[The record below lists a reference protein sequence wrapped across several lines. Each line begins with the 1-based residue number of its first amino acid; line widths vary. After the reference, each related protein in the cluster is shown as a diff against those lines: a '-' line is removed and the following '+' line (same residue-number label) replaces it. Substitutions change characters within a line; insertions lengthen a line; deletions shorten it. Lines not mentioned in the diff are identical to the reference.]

1 MENILKV
8 LWISLCV
15 PYDSVPHAGG
25 KIHNYYL
32 KKLCQKISDVFLIS
46 FFKEREFQKIDL
58 EKYNIKNNLICRD
71 QLDVLSIKSK
81 FLNLFCRFNPFQNTF
96 HYIHSNYVKRA
107 VCAINELNKKEYS
120 PDVVILQW
128 TQMGTLL
135 HRLKKIW
142 PKAKYICIEE
152 DVYFL
157 GILRRCR
164 EEKNPIKKILC
175 FFDYLKAKRIEK
187 KFLKNADLT
196 ILNNYKDEKLLNE
209 NGIKSNIWVWTPFFQ
224 NMHGIKCNHSGKNIL
239 FYGAMS
245 RPENYLSAIWF
256 IKNVF
261 YKLEP
266 LGYHFVVV
274 GNNPHESL
282 KKYDN
287 GDSIRV
293 VGFVDDVSSYFE
305 KSLCLVAPLVMGA
318 GVKIKVIEAMS
329 SGLPVLTNDI
339 GIEGIYAED
348 GKEYFF
354 CKTPEEYEHR
364 IIELANNAEIGRNI
378 DINAKKF
385 VENNYNFEQ
394 DAETFC
400 NKVISFAKDV

>member
-1 MENILKV
+1 MEIILKV

-25 KIHNYYL
+25 KIHNFYL
-32 KKLCQKISDVFLIS
+32 KKLYQKISDIFLIS
-46 FFKEREFQKIDL
+46 FFKEREIQKIDL
-58 EKYNIKNNLICRD
+58 EKYNIKNKLICRD
-71 QLDVLSIKSK
+71 PLDVLSLKSK
-81 FLNLFCRFNPFQNTF
+81 FLNLFCHFNPFQNTF
-96 HYIHSNYVKRA
+96 HCIHSNYVKKA
-107 VCAINELNKKEYS
+107 ICAINELVKIDYS
-120 PDVVILQW
+120 PNVVILQW
-128 TQMGTLL
+128 TQMGALL
-135 HRLKKIW
+135 PHLRKIW
-142 PKAKYICIEE
+142 PNAKYVCIEE

-157 GILRRCR
+157 GILRRYR
-164 EEKNPIKKILC
+164 EENNPVKKFLC
-175 FFDYLKAKRIEK
+175 FLDYLKAKRIEK
-187 KFLKNADLT
+187 KFLKKADLI

-209 NGIKSNIWVWTPFFQ
+209 NCVNSNIWVWTPFFQ
-224 NMHGIKCNHSGKNIL
+224 NMHGVKCRYTGKDIL

-287 GDSIRV
+287 GNSIQI

-305 KSLCLVAPLVMGA
+305 NSLCLVAPLLMGA

-339 GIEGIYAED
+339 GIEGIFAED
-348 GKEYFF
+348 GNEYFF
-354 CKTPEEYEHR
+354 CKNPDDYEHR
-364 IIELANNAEIGRNI
+364 IIELAKNAELGRNI
-378 DINAKKF
+378 GSNAKKF
-385 VENNYNFEQ
+385 VENNYNFEL
-394 DAETFC
+394 DAEKFC
-400 NKVISFAKDV
+400 DKIISFTE